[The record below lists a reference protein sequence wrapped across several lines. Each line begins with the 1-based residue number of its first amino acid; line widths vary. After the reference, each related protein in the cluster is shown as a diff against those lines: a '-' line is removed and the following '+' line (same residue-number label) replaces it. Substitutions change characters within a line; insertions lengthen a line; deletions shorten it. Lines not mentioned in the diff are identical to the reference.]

1 MGIYAAHSM
10 SGCIDDYA
18 IDTKF
23 ELFSHVTR
31 FFGHKVCLFLRW
43 YRFNYFAS
51 NEYVNTVFDV
61 LLVLL

>member
-23 ELFSHVTR
+23 ELFSQVTR
-31 FFGHKVCLFLRW
+31 FFGHKVSLSEKLFKL
-43 YRFNYFAS
+43 YFAS
-51 NEYVNTVFDV
+51 TNI
-61 LLVLL
+61 